1 MSGPLAIMTVLLA
14 ETAAGGAA
22 VLWMSGVHDAV
33 RRGFFVLT
41 GVILALS
48 AWGAWATARGAV
60 AVAATQ
66 SPAQDRMVLAL
77 AVFAGLLTVWQV
89 LVVARVS
96 AERYVG
102 LLAAAAGVVALVML
116 ALARDTR
123 VVLALLEL
131 VAGAFF
137 LGSTL
142 FGLLLGHWYL
152 VERRLSNRYMVR
164 SAWFYAAGVGAAI
177 VGAVLA
183 AQNPA
188 PAAQGFSPFLAVPG
202 FSLLLAAG
210 LVAVCA
216 LIAGFVWKLA
226 TEGGRSIQAATGMF
240 YLAVIMAFSAE
251 LSSKIRFFG

>member
-14 ETAAGGAA
+14 ETAAGGAV

-33 RRGFFVLT
+33 RRGFFLLT

-48 AWGAWATARGAV
+48 AWAAWGTARGAV
-60 AVAATQ
+60 AVAVAQT
-66 SPAQDRMVLAL
+66 PAQDRMVLAL

-89 LVVARVS
+89 LLLARVS
-96 AERYVG
+96 VERYVG

-123 VVLALLEL
+123 VVLALVEL
-131 VAGAFF
+131 MTGAFF

-152 VERRLSNRYMVR
+152 VERRLSNRYMIR
-164 SAWFYAAGVGAAI
+164 SAWFYAAGVGAAVI
-177 VGAVLA
+177 GAVLA
-183 AQNPA
+183 AGNPA

-210 LVAVCA
+210 LVAICA

-226 TEGGRSIQAATGMF
+226 REGGRSIQAATGMF